1 MIYSVRKDNETFE
14 SLFRRFQ
21 KRIQSSGR
29 VKSIKKIRFMVSP
42 LSKNLANKRSV
53 KKREIAARRDY
64 LIKAGKLPSDEIR

>member
-29 VKSIKKIRFMVSP
+29 IKSIKKIRYMVSP

-53 KKREIAARRDY
+53 KKREIAAKRDY
-64 LIKAGKLPSDEIR
+64 LVKSGKLPSDEIR